1 MNTNKVKLRALELED
16 VEKVFVWENDQEQWN
31 VGVNNH
37 YYSRYAIENYVLSAQ
52 NEDVFYSCQVRN
64 MIENEDSQSIGC
76 VDLYDIDARHSK
88 AGVGIYI
95 DKDFRQQGYAK
106 QSLCLL
112 ESYALEILC
121 LHQLYAVVGEDN
133 ESSINLFAECGYTQV
148 ATLQD
153 WLRKGKEFKN
163 ALVFQKIL

>member
-1 MNTNKVKLRALELED
+1 MDTNKVKLRALELED

-52 NEDVFYSCQVRN
+52 NEDVFSSCQVRN
-64 MIENEDSQSIGC
+64 IIENEDGQSVGC
-76 VDLYDIDARHSK
+76 VDLYEIDARHSK

-106 QSLCLL
+106 QSLYLL
-112 ESYALEILC
+112 EDYVLNILC

-133 ESSINLFAECGYTQV
+133 VASINLFKECGYTHT

-153 WLRKGKEFKN
+153 WLKKGKEFKN
-163 ALVFQKIL
+163 ALVFQKRL

>member
-1 MNTNKVKLRALELED
+1 MNTHRVKLRALELED
-16 VEKVFVWENDQEQWN
+16 VEKVFAWENDQEQWN

-37 YYSRYAIENYVLSAQ
+37 YYSRYAIENYVLSSQ
-52 NEDVFYSCQVRN
+52 NEDVFSSCQVRN
-64 MIENEDSQSIGC
+64 IIESEDGQSVGC
-76 VDLYDIDARHSK
+76 VDLYEIDARHSK
-88 AGVGIYI
+88 AGIGIYI

-106 QSLCLL
+106 QSLYLL
-112 ESYALEILC
+112 EDYVLNILC

-133 ESSINLFAECGYTQV
+133 TASIKLFKECNYTHT

-163 ALVFQKIL
+163 VLVFQKRL